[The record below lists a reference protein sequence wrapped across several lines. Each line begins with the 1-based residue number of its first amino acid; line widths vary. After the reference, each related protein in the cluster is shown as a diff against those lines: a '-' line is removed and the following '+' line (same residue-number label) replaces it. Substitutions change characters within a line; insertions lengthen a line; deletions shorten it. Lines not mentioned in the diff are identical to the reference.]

1 MMKRSQ
7 RYEIIDLLYLKL
19 LGWFSCFFFDSII
32 FLKYSAKEEL
42 IPSTILTRKSKVYLL
57 NTIMMKNICMWT
69 FMIAFPIKT
78 AEKNVLK
85 GILKCPLVI
94 PARSK
99 RGLGIEAQTKMAKKP
114 YFYILL

>member
-7 RYEIIDLLYLKL
+7 RNEIIDLLYLKL
-19 LGWFSCFFFDSII
+19 LGWFSCFFFDYII
-32 FLKYSAKEEL
+32 FLKYSAREEL

-57 NTIMMKNICMWT
+57 NTMMMKNIWMWT

-94 PARSK
+94 PARSN
-99 RGLGIEAQTKMAKKP
+99 RGLGIEAQANIAQKP
-114 YFYILL
+114 YFYMLL